1 MALSDELLLTAQGLE
16 IIRRKEENKLRR
28 TLARLEALIAE
39 YQVEEIVLGY
49 PRNMN
54 HTEGERCEKSEAF
67 AVMLRKRTGLPVV
80 LWDERLTTVAAH
92 RIMIEAGVRR
102 EKRAKVVDQVAAAL
116 ILQGYLDY
124 KRGQAENG

>member
-1 MALSDELLLTAQGLE
+1 M
-16 IIRRKEENKLRR
+16 
-28 TLARLEALIAE
+28 IAE

-54 HTEGERCEKSEAF
+54 HAEGERCEKSEAF